1 MNGKRLIKKP
11 IENITVQVYNTVPII
26 KDILFHVFKFLEK

>member
-1 MNGKRLIKKP
+1 MVERLTKKP
-11 IENITVQVYNTVPII
+11 IENITVQVSNTVSII